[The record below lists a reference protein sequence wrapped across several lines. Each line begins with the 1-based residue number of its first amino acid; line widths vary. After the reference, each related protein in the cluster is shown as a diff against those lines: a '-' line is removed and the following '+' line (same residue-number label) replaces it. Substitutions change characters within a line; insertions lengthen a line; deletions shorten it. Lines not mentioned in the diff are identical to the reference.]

1 MKMSISKRGTFIS
14 FEGIDGCGKS
24 TQVKIL
30 MDRLIE
36 EGNECI
42 LVREPGGT
50 KISEDIR
57 NILLNNKNLDLSSR
71 TEALLMTASRAQLTE
86 EKIIPALNSGKCV
99 IADRFSDS
107 TLAYQGGGRG
117 LDLDYL
123 ISLNDFATK
132 GIIPD
137 ITFNLDINPEYAFNR
152 SSSTELDR
160 IENAG
165 IELQKKVR
173 DYYKEISKRFA
184 NRIFTIDGSNSI
196 SSIHS
201 TIWEKTINCI
211 NEKN

>member
-1 MKMSISKRGTFIS
+1 MKMSISKRGIFVS

-30 MDRLIE
+30 MDRLLE
-36 EGNECI
+36 EGSECV

-57 NILLNNKNLDLSSR
+57 DILLSNRNPDLTSR
-71 TEALLMTASRAQLTE
+71 TEALLMTASRAQLTNQ
-86 EKIIPALNSGKCV
+86 IILPALKEGKCV

-123 ISLNDFATK
+123 ISLNDFATD
-132 GIIPD
+132 GAIPD
-137 ITFNLDINPEYAFNR
+137 ITFNLDINPESAIKR
-152 SSSTELDR
+152 SNSSELDR

-165 IELQKKVR
+165 IEFQKKVR
-173 DYYKEISKRFA
+173 EQYKIIAKRFPD
-184 NRIFTIDGSNSI
+184 RIFTLDGSDSI
-196 SSIHS
+196 SSIYS
-201 TIWEKTINCI
+201 TIWEKTINCM

>member
-1 MKMSISKRGTFIS
+1 MSTSKRGTFIS

-36 EGNECI
+36 KGNECI

-57 NILLNNKNLDLSSR
+57 DILLSNKNQDLSSR
-71 TEALLMTASRAQLTE
+71 TEALLMTASRAQLTKQ
-86 EKIIPALNSGKCV
+86 KIIPALITGKCV

-123 ISLNDFATK
+123 ISINDFATK
-132 GIIPD
+132 GIVPD
-137 ITFNLDINPEYAFNR
+137 ITFNLDINPKSAFNR
-152 SSSTELDR
+152 SSSNELDR

-165 IELQKKVR
+165 IELQEKVR
-173 DYYKEISKRFA
+173 EYYKEISKRFA

-201 TIWEKTINCI
+201 TI
-211 NEKN
+211 